1 LQTGFQRR
9 PQWRG
14 SECHWHAEI
23 LAVCSSSG
31 GLKRV
36 EKQADG
42 DTEPPMKVVLFVHL
56 LALAFWLGE
65 IAAFS
70 FVVAPALF
78 TALGPATAG
87 EAVAA
92 IFPRYYALGAGA
104 AAVALL
110 GALLLARAAAS
121 PGWWTA
127 GAMSVALGL
136 AATVW
141 AAAIVHPRAEQLRVA
156 LHAAGRVPAE
166 SADFRHAHRLAVA
179 LNGVALVAAIA
190 GLGFS
195 AATTRP

>member
-1 LQTGFQRR
+1 M
-9 PQWRG
+9 
-14 SECHWHAEI
+14 I
-23 LAVCSSSG
+23 
-31 GLKRV
+31 GLVRF
-36 EKQADG
+36 
-42 DTEPPMKVVLFVHL
+42 LHL
-56 LALAFWLGE
+56 LALGLWIGE

-78 TALGPATAG
+78 TALAPAAAG

-104 AAVALL
+104 AGVALV
-110 GALLLARAAAS
+110 GALVLARAAAS

-141 AAAIVHPRAEQLRVA
+141 AGVVVHPRAEQLRVA
-156 LHAAGRVPAE
+156 LHAAGRAPAE
-166 SADFRHAHRLAVA
+166 SAEFRHVHGLAVT

-195 AATTRP
+195 ATTMRP